1 MAVCA
6 FARSKG
12 DPMKPVRESL
22 IRYVKGSS
30 SASYGLKLARLET
43 LKGKVNSTFLLV
55 YKILSLL
62 RYTNVKMDQVCQDKS
77 SRLGSVAGSVV
88 LYVNMSEL

>member
-1 MAVCA
+1 
-6 FARSKG
+6 
-12 DPMKPVRESL
+12 MKPVRESL

-30 SASYGLKLARLET
+30 SALYGLKLARLET

-62 RYTNVKMDQVCQDKS
+62 RHTNMKIDQVCQDKS
-77 SRLGSVAGSVV
+77 GRLGSVAGSVV
-88 LYVNMSEL
+88 LYVI

>member
-22 IRYVKGSS
+22 MRYVEGSS

-43 LKGKVNSTFLLV
+43 LKGKANSTFLLV
-55 YKILSLL
+55 YKILRLL
-62 RYTNVKMDQVCQDKS
+62 RHTNVKMDQVCQDKS
-77 SRLGSVAGSVV
+77 GRLGGVAGSAV
-88 LYVNMSEL
+88 LYVIPSYY

>member
-1 MAVCA
+1 
-6 FARSKG
+6 
-12 DPMKPVRESL
+12 MKPVRESL

-62 RYTNVKMDQVCQDKS
+62 RHTNVKMDQVCQDKS
-77 SRLGSVAGSVV
+77 GRLGSMAGSVV
-88 LYVNMSEL
+88 LYVIDSYYRIKS

>member
-1 MAVCA
+1 
-6 FARSKG
+6 
-12 DPMKPVRESL
+12 MKPVRESL

-43 LKGKVNSTFLLV
+43 LKSKVNSTFLLV

-62 RYTNVKMDQVCQDKS
+62 RHTNIKID
-77 SRLGSVAGSVV
+77 
-88 LYVNMSEL
+88 